1 MSPKLS
7 PTASHCN
14 NGIPAVAHCNNGIPA
29 VAHCNNGILPLHNI
43 NGKDAST
50 SLSNR
55 AVVT

>member
-7 PTASHCN
+7 PTAS
-14 NGIPAVAHCNNGIPA
+14 HCNNGIPA

>member
-29 VAHCNNGILPLHNI
+29 VAYRNNGIPAVANI
-43 NGKDAST
+43 IKNEAIQ
-50 SLSNR
+50 
-55 AVVT
+55 AI